1 MNDSFQYG
9 DIIFLGLAAAFIL
22 FRLRAMLGRD
32 IGIDPREVWKN
43 ASRGL
48 PQNKTPQP
56 IDRTTKKPVEEELV
70 PVQLRGNTAIADGL
84 RAIKAADPSFSTGDF
99 LSGAKI
105 AFEWVVDAFS
115 KGDKEKLRTILAD
128 DRFRHFADE
137 IDARNQD
144 GMKRETTLISI
155 LATDI
160 TEASLRDKFARLTV
174 QFTTEQMNVVRDTD
188 NKVVGGD
195 PSEIEKVVD
204 IWTFERD
211 TSSRD
216 PNWKIVAT

>member
-43 ASRGL
+43 ASRNTPPSQSAPL
-48 PQNKTPQP
+48 PE
-56 IDRTTKKPVEEELV
+56 RTLKKPAEDELV
-70 PVQLRGNTAIADGL
+70 PASLRTNTAVSDGL
-84 RAIKAADPSFSTGDF
+84 KAIKAGDMSFSTSDF
-99 LSGAKI
+99 LSGARV
-105 AFEWVVDAFS
+105 AFEWVVEAFS
-115 KGDKEKLRTILAD
+115 KGDKDKLRSILSD

-137 IDARNQD
+137 IDAR
-144 GMKRETTLISI
+144 GASGTKCETTLISI

-160 TEASLRDKFARLTV
+160 TEASMKDKLAHITV
-174 QFTTEQMNVVRDTD
+174 QFTSEQMNVMRDTE

-211 TSSRD
+211 TTSRD